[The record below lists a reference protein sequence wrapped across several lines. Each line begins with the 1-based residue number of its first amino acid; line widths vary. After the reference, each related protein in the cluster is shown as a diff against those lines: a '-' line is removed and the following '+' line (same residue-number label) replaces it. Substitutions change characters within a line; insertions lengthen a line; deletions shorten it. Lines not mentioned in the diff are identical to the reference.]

1 MAKLTMWEE
10 WKEASSTEKLKS
22 VAGLTAMLV
31 IGWYLLSWAVP
42 GWLHDIFHLPPAP
55 EGAGFL
61 YSVGWY
67 SSWFVHG
74 FLILFR

>member
-10 WKEASSTEKLKS
+10 WREASSTERLKGVVGIAIMV
-22 VAGLTAMLV
+22 VAVYFTFTWV
-31 IGWYLLSWAVP
+31 IP

-67 SSWFVHG
+67 SSWFVHD
-74 FLILFR
+74 FLGLFR